1 MPELTKDQAWKLSA
15 NAEYQKVVAVIMNL
29 ATGVLFLPILFLKD
43 FVKLQ
48 EGEPPWR
55 IIWPWAL
62 LSWVALVLSLT
73 WGMWFYRSSA
83 KFVKMV
89 YGGLESH
96 DESYFES
103 WRDRSIALMVGSFA
117 LGFVFLI
124 VFFVTYA
131 PTRG

>member
-29 ATGVLFLPILFLKD
+29 ATGILFLPILFLKD
-43 FVKLQ
+43 FVKLP

-62 LSWVALVLSLT
+62 LSWIALVLSLM

-83 KFVKMV
+83 KFVKVV
-89 YGGLESH
+89 YGGLESY
-96 DESYFES
+96 DASYFEG
-103 WRDRSIALMVGSFA
+103 WRDRSIALMVGSFV

-131 PTRG
+131 PRGG

>member
-55 IIWPWAL
+55 IICPWAL
-62 LSWVALVLSLT
+62 LSWIALALSLMS
-73 WGMWFYRSSA
+73 GMWFYRSSA
-83 KFVKMV
+83 KFVKVV

-96 DESYFES
+96 DESYFEG
-103 WRDRSIALMVGSFA
+103 WRDRSIALMVGSFV

-131 PTRG
+131 PPRG

>member
-43 FVKLQ
+43 FVKLP

-62 LSWVALVLSLT
+62 LSWIALVLSLM

-83 KFVKMV
+83 KFVKVV

-96 DESYFES
+96 DESYFEG
-103 WRDRSIALMVGSFA
+103 WRDRSIALMVGSFV

-131 PTRG
+131 PPRG